1 MLAQSL
7 SANPS
12 LLNTTTGKAA
22 DVMDTLIQHRIRH
35 GGMEERARKLKEGDE
50 VRASFD
56 RAKAVSSGVMV
67 SNGVYNLDH
76 PELLGFLIQKK
87 ANDEQEVFRK
97 HRKKRSDLQERIS
110 KISCIRKRK
119 GYGERDSF
127 ISWNND
133 EMKTY
138 LQYKKVK
145 TDTAMPKKEADI
157 RARIATIMHRASPS
171 CSPHQSD
178 NEEEATDGTTSGT
191 TTETTGG
198 IASILEAAMV
208 TNDWNNNQQVDGV
221 LLKARI

>member
-1 MLAQSL
+1 MPILNRIVHKAYNQPRRNFNAMAARGWNPPNRYLLDSPEINKMKEIIEIEEETNMLAQSL

-35 GGMEERARKLKEGDE
+35 GGIEERARKLKEGDE

-97 HRKKRSDLQERIS
+97 CRKKRSDLQERIS
-110 KISCIRKRK
+110 KISFNIRR
-119 GYGERDSF
+119 
-127 ISWNND
+127 
-133 EMKTY
+133 
-138 LQYKKVK
+138 
-145 TDTAMPKKEADI
+145 
-157 RARIATIMHRASPS
+157 
-171 CSPHQSD
+171 
-178 NEEEATDGTTSGT
+178 
-191 TTETTGG
+191 
-198 IASILEAAMV
+198 
-208 TNDWNNNQQVDGV
+208 
-221 LLKARI
+221 